1 MTDLLEAAPPPP
13 GQPAIHETV
22 RRDLVIGI
30 DCSTSATKAIAWDR
44 DGEAAGAGRV
54 EISLSNPKPGHFE
67 QDPAAWWG
75 SLTQALELLFA
86 AVDPARVAGL
96 AISNQRETF
105 GFFDPDGTALAP
117 ATLWLDERARR
128 QVERFGAEFGGARLH
143 AISGKPLDIIPCLFR
158 IIWFREHQ
166 PELVARAARIAEVHA
181 FLAFH
186 LTGRWATSIA
196 SADPTG
202 LIDMRAMTWSDE
214 ILAAAGIPRAALPD
228 LVRPGGLIGSVT
240 AQAAAA
246 TGLLPGTPVIAG
258 GGDGQCAGTGAGV
271 LTPGRAYVNLGT
283 AMVSGLYGRRYLY
296 DVSFRTETAI
306 AEEGYI
312 YETCLRSGTFLVD
325 WVMRELLAGRAAGA
339 DDFRALEAEAA
350 TSPVG
355 AGGVVFLPYLQGVM
369 DAALGQCGA
378 RRAGRPVGLLAPRRH
393 LPGCAGRPS
402 PAPGRDEP
410 AGERGGRRRDRP
422 FRRHRRGCGLRSLA
436 ADPGRRHRP
445 PGKAGGDGGGLLAW
459 RGDGRRRRH
468 RLVSD
473 HRRCL
478 GGDVGCFVA
487 HILSRSGA
495 REPLPRTARHS
506 CRSLA
511 RPCRLEPAPVRFR
524 GAGRWLSRPTGTR

>member
-1 MTDLLEAAPPPP
+1 MRLRARVGWRSRSPTPSPAISSRIRPP
-13 GQPAIHETV
+13 G
-22 RRDLVIGI
+22 
-30 DCSTSATKAIAWDR
+30 
-44 DGEAAGAGRV
+44 GAR
-54 EISLSNPKPGHFE
+54 
-67 QDPAAWWG
+67 
-75 SLTQALELLFA
+75 LTQALELLFA

-240 AQAAAA
+240 AQASAA

-369 DAALGQCGA
+369 DPHWDNAARAVLAGLSGSSRRGDIYRAALEGLALHQAETSRLASAAAGEEIDHFVAIGGGA
-378 RRAGRPVGLLAPRRH
+378 ASDLWLQILADATDRPVKRAATVEASSLGAAMAAA
-393 LPGCAGRPS
+393 AGIGWYPTIAAASAAMSGALSRTFS
-402 PAPGRDEP
+402 P
-410 AGERGGRRRDRP
+410 
-422 FRRHRRGCGLRSLA
+422 
-436 ADPGRRHRP
+436 DPGRASRYRELRAIHADLWP
-445 PGKAGGDGGGLLAW
+445 ALAAW
-459 RGDGRRRRH
+459 NRRLFDFVERGDG
-468 RLVSD
+468 
-473 HRRCL
+473 
-478 GGDVGCFVA
+478 
-487 HILSRSGA
+487 
-495 REPLPRTARHS
+495 
-506 CRSLA
+506 
-511 RPCRLEPAPVRFR
+511 
-524 GAGRWLSRPTGTR
+524 